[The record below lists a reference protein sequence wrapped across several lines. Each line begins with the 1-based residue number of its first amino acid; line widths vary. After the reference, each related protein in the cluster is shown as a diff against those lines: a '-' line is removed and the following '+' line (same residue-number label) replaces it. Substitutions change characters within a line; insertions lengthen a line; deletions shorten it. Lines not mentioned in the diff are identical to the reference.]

1 MHHRRLL
8 NALVG
13 AVVLSLLAVAH
24 AQAGTTKPAWT
35 KTSDCAVST
44 SLPKYSRKTP
54 KCNVFGTSGNINF
67 HQEHQYFKAEG
78 QFMVVLL
85 YVAGHNAIRRDE
97 NLKSIMVNMKDWL
110 DKQKAKFT
118 KAEQRTLPINL
129 WVKRAKH
136 YDLSMK
142 DYGDGCFA
150 FTSVGGGAG
159 SRGSAYQLG
168 VVVCNRDGSPIG
180 IAERMAISESISIT
194 HKLYREPR
202 STF

>member
-24 AQAGTTKPAWT
+24 AHAGTTKPAWT

-44 SLPKYSRKTP
+44 SLPKYFRKTP
-54 KCNVFGTSGNINF
+54 KCNVFSTSGTINS

-78 QFMVVLL
+78 QFMVVLV
-85 YVAGHNAIRRDE
+85 YIAGHKAVWRSD
-97 NLKSIMVNMKDWL
+97 NLKSIMTNMKDWL
-110 DKQKAKFT
+110 DKQEARFT
-118 KAEQRTLPINL
+118 KAEQRTLPVNL

-159 SRGSAYQLG
+159 SSGSAYQLG